1 MSNYV
6 ISKAVLLF
14 LLFPNIYSSP
24 RYLMLHVT
32 KNSCRLNV
40 PSIEA
45 RIIELRQYTQNHI
58 VTSLSRPMKLP
69 LFRKYSIGVELEEV
83 KAAATAFL
91 IAV

>member
-6 ISKAVLLF
+6 ISKTILLF

-24 RYLMLHVT
+24 WYPMLHVT
-32 KNSCRLNV
+32 KDSCRLNV
-40 PSIEA
+40 ASIKA
-45 RIIELRQYTQNHI
+45 RIIELRQYTENHI
-58 VTSLSRPMKLP
+58 VTSLSRPTKLP